1 MRRNHDGSRDAD
13 RSGRHERGHRRHR
26 RGRTREL
33 LQTHACAALTRVRLA
48 PLRDPLRHAPPAHGA
63 CTSTAWQD
71 TFNCSTACSLFVAA
85 CGLKVSKHG
94 NRSASG
100 NVGSADFLEGL
111 GANIML
117 DADKV
122 LATINGCNFGFLF
135 AQKFHPAMRFVMPA
149 RKQLGVPTVFN
160 VLGPLTNPCRP
171 SAQLIGVGKPHLAPL
186 YAEIFAGRKGK
197 TMIVHSSEGLD
208 EISIA
213 ASTHAWICEDGAIR
227 EEEVTPA
234 DFGLPVHSL
243 DLVQGG
249 TVAERCAWFSQ
260 IIDNSLNDE
269 QRGPQ
274 VCAIRDYCIINAAAA
289 LWVAGVAE
297 DYKSATAMIQAKLAD
312 GTAKATVAKYVEI
325 SNS

>member
-1 MRRNHDGSRDAD
+1 
-13 RSGRHERGHRRHR
+13 
-26 RGRTREL
+26 
-33 LQTHACAALTRVRLA
+33 
-48 PLRDPLRHAPPAHGA
+48 
-63 CTSTAWQD
+63 
-71 TFNCSTACSLFVAA
+71 VAS

-122 LATINGCNFGFLF
+122 LETINGCNFGFLF

-160 VLGPLTNPCRP
+160 VLGPLTNPCKP

-186 YAEIFAGRKGK
+186 YAEIFAARSGK

-213 ASTHAWICEDGAIR
+213 APTTAWICEDGNIR
-227 EEEVTPA
+227 EEQVSPA
-234 DFGLPVHSL
+234 DFGLPTHNL

-249 TVAERCAWFSQ
+249 TVAERCGWFAQ
-260 IIDNSLNDE
+260 ILDETLTDE

-289 LWVAGVAE
+289 LWVAGVCE
-297 DYKSATAMIQAKLAD
+297 DYKSATAMIQGKLAD
-312 GTAKATVAKYVEI
+312 GSAKATVAKYVEI

>member
-1 MRRNHDGSRDAD
+1 MAS
-13 RSGRHERGHRRHR
+13 
-26 RGRTREL
+26 
-33 LQTHACAALTRVRLA
+33 
-48 PLRDPLRHAPPAHGA
+48 
-63 CTSTAWQD
+63 
-71 TFNCSTACSLFVAA
+71 

-122 LATINGCNFGFLF
+122 LETINGCNFGFLF

-160 VLGPLTNPCRP
+160 VLGPLTNPCKP

-186 YAEIFAGRKGK
+186 YAEIFAARSGK

-213 ASTHAWICEDGAIR
+213 APTTAWICEDGNIR
-227 EEEVTPA
+227 EEQVSPA
-234 DFGLPVHSL
+234 DFGLPTHNL

-249 TVAERCAWFSQ
+249 TVAERCGWFAQ
-260 IIDNSLNDE
+260 ILDETLTDE

-289 LWVAGVAE
+289 LWVAGVCE
-297 DYKSATAMIQAKLAD
+297 DYKSATAMIQGKLAD
-312 GTAKATVAKYVEI
+312 GSAKAIVI
-325 SNS
+325 SADISK

>member
-1 MRRNHDGSRDAD
+1 
-13 RSGRHERGHRRHR
+13 
-26 RGRTREL
+26 
-33 LQTHACAALTRVRLA
+33 
-48 PLRDPLRHAPPAHGA
+48 
-63 CTSTAWQD
+63 
-71 TFNCSTACSLFVAA
+71 
-85 CGLKVSKHG
+85 VSG

-117 DADKV
+117 DGDKV
-122 LATINGCNFGFLF
+122 LETINGCNFGFLF
-135 AQKFHPAMRFVMPA
+135 AQKFHPAMRHVMPA
-149 RKQLGVPTVFN
+149 RKQLGCPTVFN

-186 YAEIFAGRKGK
+186 YAAIFSARPGK

-213 ASTHAWICEDGAIR
+213 APTHAWICEGGKIR
-227 EEEVTPA
+227 EETVTPA
-234 DFGLPVHSL
+234 DFGLPVHDL
-243 DLVQGG
+243 LLVQGG
-249 TVAERCAWFSQ
+249 TVAERCAWYAQ
-260 IIDNSLNDE
+260 ILDDSLTDE
-269 QRGPQ
+269 ARGPQ

-289 LWVAGVAE
+289 LWVAGVAP
-297 DYKSATAMIQAKLAD
+297 DYKAATAMIQEKLAD